1 MRTIKCWSCGQIV
14 QVTGQSAL
22 CPSCHKE
29 LKAASTLRDR
39 VCRTCGAIFS
49 GGPRAWYCPDCRA
62 ERTKKTNREY
72 KARAKAGN
80 ARQIGSTDI
89 CQICGKEYTVT
100 GGLQRYCPQCAPDAV
115 REIDRAQSREW
126 MAEHREEAAA
136 RKKEIAK
143 KRRVCKVCQK
153 VFYSAEPTVTCS
165 SECAKVLKSY
175 KQAMADHKR
184 RGSPVPTLEAV
195 AERLSKQSGVLGVSR
210 SRNGKRWIAKYQNK
224 YIGTFD
230 TIDEAATAIETKR
243 KEFQED

>member
-1 MRTIKCWSCGQIV
+1 M
-14 QVTGQSAL
+14 
-22 CPSCHKE
+22 
-29 LKAASTLRDR
+29 RDR
-39 VCRTCGAIFS
+39 VCLTCGAIFS

-62 ERTKKTNREY
+62 ERAKAANREY

-136 RKKEIAK
+136 RKKEIAQ
-143 KRRVCKVCQK
+143 KRRVCKVAK
-153 VFYSAEPTVTCS
+153 RYSTAPTPTVTCS

-195 AERLSKQSGVLGVSR
+195 AERLSKQSGVPGVSR
-210 SRNGKRWIAKYQNK
+210 SRNGTRWVARYNNK
-224 YIGTFD
+224 HIGTFD
-230 TIDEAATAIETKR
+230 TIQEAAKAIETKR
-243 KEFQED
+243 KEFEDD

>member
-1 MRTIKCWSCGQIV
+1 MDGR
-14 QVTGQSAL
+14 A
-22 CPSCHKE
+22 P
-29 LKAASTLRDR
+29 R
-39 VCRTCGAIFS
+39 
-49 GGPRAWYCPDCRA
+49 GGSSP
-62 ERTKKTNREY
+62 
-72 KARAKAGN
+72 
-80 ARQIGSTDI
+80 
-89 CQICGKEYTVT
+89 
-100 GGLQRYCPQCAPDAV
+100 
-115 REIDRAQSREW
+115 
-126 MAEHREEAAA
+126 
-136 RKKEIAK
+136 KKEIAK

-175 KQAMADHKR
+175 KQAIADHKR